1 MKLTLMATQFHLA
14 LPCLNVNKT
23 RTFYTEILGATIGR
37 ATVKWADVNL
47 YDHQITFSEC
57 GPFKFEC
64 KSYNFNG
71 DILPSFHFGI
81 ILDTKEWNAVLDRL
95 KAKNFNLVSEVKFLE
110 GKTGE
115 HQSFFVKD
123 PNDYTVEFKCFTN
136 AQEVFES

>member
-1 MKLTLMATQFHLA
+1 MAAQFHLA

-23 RTFYTEILGATIGR
+23 RTFYVDTLGATVGR
-37 ATVKWADVNL
+37 SAVKWADINL
-47 YDHQITFSEC
+47 FDNQITFTEC

-64 KSYNFNG
+64 KSYSFNG

-81 ILDTKEWNAVLDRL
+81 ILDTTDWNTVLERL
-95 KAKNFNLVSEVKFLE
+95 KTKKHHIASEVNFLE

-123 PNDYTVEFKCFTN
+123 PNDYTVEFKHFSN
-136 AQEVFES
+136 QKEVFEF